1 MDDLTSS
8 TTENVEPSPNRRRL
22 FWLAACVIAIL
33 GAIFLLL
40 RQSPGEEPRT
50 AKADGVFAPG
60 VIEAT
65 PEQLKQIR
73 IEPVREQTLDL
84 NLEATGK
91 VAFNEDRLTP
101 VLASYPGRVLEVR
114 ASTGDAVSVG
124 QPLLVVESP
133 DVVGA
138 VNDLIEAH
146 TNVDKAKIALD
157 LAEKSASAGGG
168 CMRKKHYRPK
178 NYSQQRPG
186 LPTRR
191 KSTRLARAR
200 WG

>member
-8 TTENVEPSPNRRRL
+8 NTENVEPSPKRRRT
-22 FWLAACVIAIL
+22 FWLAVGVIVIL
-33 GAIFLLL
+33 GAIFLVM
-40 RQSPGEEPRT
+40 RQSPSEEPRT

-60 VIEAT
+60 VIQAT

-73 IEPVREQTLDL
+73 IESVREQTIDL

-101 VLASYPGRVLEVR
+101 VLASYPGRLLEVR
-114 ASTGDAVSVG
+114 ASAGDAVSPG

-157 LAEKSASAGGG
+157 IAEKSAE
-168 CMRKKHYRPK
+168 
-178 NYSQQRPG
+178 
-186 LPTRR
+186 
-191 KSTRLARAR
+191 RAR
-200 WG
+200 RLHAQERSEEHTSELQSHHDLVCRLLLEK